1 MYGKECVMNVEKN
14 KNKENL
20 NLYDQEN
27 RGERFGPK
35 IGPSACDDR
44 DVQRQVSESK
54 VETMIADEGE
64 AGPKNAEYPF
74 DWTFVNF
81 VAELIFQGFP
91 DLPASFLF
99 SRGLAFLVIAY

>member
-1 MYGKECVMNVEKN
+1 MNVEKN

-20 NLYDQEN
+20 NLTI
-27 RGERFGPK
+27 RK
-35 IGPSACDDR
+35 IGGKDLGRKLGLSACDDG

-54 VETMIADEGE
+54 VEAMIADEGE

-81 VAELIFQGFP
+81 LAELIFQGFP
-91 DLPASFLF
+91 DLPASFYF
-99 SRGLAFLVIAY
+99 PGG